1 MSWDCQEPWEELLH
15 RDGTARGGRV
25 EFFPHGTQDVDA
37 GLRRLR
43 RHSHAHIA
51 LLEETGA
58 GFAELRDDLRRLAEA
73 GELTLKSRDRIASYA
88 EEIQIWTDVDG
99 MMTTDPRVVAD
110 AWTVKNMSFAKA
122 SELAYFG
129 AKVLFPL
136 SVVPAIE
143 RNIPV
148 MILNSRVPSGSGTR
162 ITREAHAT
170 SNPIKAIAVKRGITA
185 ITATSA
191 RMLVAYGFLRKLF
204 EVFDRHRTAVDMV
217 ATSEVSVSLTLDN
230 VQSLAAIVAE
240 RDADRAVRKLHQDS
254 FSECDPAVFEPPH
267 T

>member
-1 MSWDCQEPWEELLH
+1 
-15 RDGTARGGRV
+15 
-25 EFFPHGTQDVDA
+25 
-37 GLRRLR
+37 
-43 RHSHAHIA
+43 
-51 LLEETGA
+51 
-58 GFAELRDDLRRLAEA
+58 
-73 GELTLKSRDRIASYA
+73 
-88 EEIQIWTDVDG
+88 
-99 MMTTDPRVVAD
+99 
-110 AWTVKNMSFAKA
+110 MSFAKA

-191 RMLVAYGFLRKLF
+191 RMLMAYGFLRKLF